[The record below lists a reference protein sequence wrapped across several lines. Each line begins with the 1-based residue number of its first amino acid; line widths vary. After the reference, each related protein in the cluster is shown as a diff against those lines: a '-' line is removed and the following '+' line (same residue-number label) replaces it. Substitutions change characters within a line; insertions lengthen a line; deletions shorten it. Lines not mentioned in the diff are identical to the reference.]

1 MQICCPKPVTICLPG
16 FPCASSL
23 KCESKASNKRRAI
36 RVCTECNADTEICR
50 TCDTLN
56 GKEECITVD
65 ERPYECGQYDY
76 HLDAA
81 IEDYSDYYESRFNF
95 LIVLRNLSPLKIVFK
110 FYIILSRS

>member
-76 HLDAA
+76 HLNSDFK
-81 IEDYSDYYESRFNF
+81 DYSYSDYYESILKSKYNF
-95 LIVLRNLSPLKIVFK
+95 LIALGNLSPLKV
-110 FYIILSRS
+110 